1 MKRAMCVAA
10 IAVIA
15 TGCSVQAAD
24 YAVPTVSLAG
34 PSGYARLA
42 DSGAMAGSNG
52 GAGASGGSETQGA
65 DGQPGTLP
73 PVVVADHW
81 VPYRSFRF
89 DDGRADI
96 RAVDQRQ
103 IADVAAYLAQNPALR
118 LGIDD
123 SIVPGVTD
131 VSELRLGRRRVAVIR
146 DALLQAGTPAYRI
159 EMGAFADPRRRR
171 NQQVEL
177 LLLGAQ

>member
-1 MKRAMCVAA
+1 
-10 IAVIA
+10 
-15 TGCSVQAAD
+15 
-24 YAVPTVSLAG
+24 
-34 PSGYARLA
+34 
-42 DSGAMAGSNG
+42 
-52 GAGASGGSETQGA
+52 
-65 DGQPGTLP
+65 
-73 PVVVADHW
+73 VADHW

-103 IADVAAYLAQNPALR
+103 IADVAAFLAQNPTLR

-123 SIVPGVTD
+123 TIVPGVTD
-131 VSELRLGRRRVAVIR
+131 ANELNLGRRRIAVIR
-146 DALLQAGTPAYRI
+146 DALIQAGTPPYRI

-177 LLLGAQ
+177 LLLSLQ